1 MTTLKQPCPS
11 FSSPCIF
18 AAGEMD
24 AVPIKMLGMPL
35 VVRALERLYSGP
47 ACRRQ
52 VRNASLALLF
62 FAFSLGALAQGAD
75 AAQYAAGEK
84 LFKGNCASCHKPDK
98 DLTGPAL
105 AGARARWEGKG
116 DIHAWV
122 KNSSAYLK
130 TGNPYATEL
139 YAKWNKGVMTAQS
152 LTDEEIDAILYYAD
166 NYAPPAPKEPVTP
179 ETASNGATDTGSN
192 WPWLVVIALLLAVVG
207 VSLSGVKSS
216 LTNAVREAEGQE
228 PLPDMTTGQ
237 KLRQWAWNNKGFA
250 TIIALFVVTFIT
262 LKLWDAAW
270 VIGVYG
276 GDEVEHYKPEQPIN
290 FPHSLH
296 AGKVEV
302 GNLAI
307 DCQYCH
313 SSAAKSKHAGIPTTN
328 VCMNCHT
335 AVSEGRSPEGTAE
348 IQKIYAAAGWD
359 PAALKYTGKI
369 EPVKWVKV
377 HNLPD
382 HAYFNHS
389 QHVKVGQIECQ
400 ECHGPID
407 EKMGVAEQW
416 APLTMGWCID
426 CHNTKDVKMAGNGY
440 YDEIMARLEET
451 DMGHAELKKYLEDD
465 KISVRELG
473 GWECAKCHY

>member
-1 MTTLKQPCPS
+1 
-11 FSSPCIF
+11 
-18 AAGEMD
+18 MD

-35 VVRALERLYSGP
+35 VVRALERFFRGP

-52 VRNASLALLF
+52 VRNATLAFLF
-62 FAFSLGALAQGAD
+62 LVLSLGAHAQGSD

-98 DLTGPAL
+98 DLTGPAM

-130 TGNPYATEL
+130 TGNPYANEL
-139 YAKWNKGVMTAQS
+139 FVKWNKSVMTAQA
-152 LTDEEIDAILYYAD
+152 LNDEEIDAVLYYSD
-166 NYAPPAPKEPVTP
+166 NYVPPAPKGGPVA
-179 ETASNGATDTGSN
+179 ETASNGSADTGSN
-192 WPWLVVIALLLAVVG
+192 WPWLVVIGLLLAVVA

-237 KLRQWAWNNKGFA
+237 KLRLWAWNNKAFA
-250 TIIALFVVTFIT
+250 TIIALFVVVFIT

-296 AGKVEV
+296 AGKVEA

-313 SSAAKSKHAGIPTTN
+313 NSVEKSKHAGIPTTN
-328 VCMNCHT
+328 VCMNCHK
-335 AVSEGRSPEGTAE
+335 AVAEGRSAEGTAE

-407 EKMGVAEQW
+407 EKMVVAEQW
-416 APLTMGWCID
+416 SPLTMGWCLD

-451 DMGHAELKKYLEDD
+451 DMGHAELKKYLEDG
-465 KISVRELG
+465 KITVRELG
-473 GWECAKCHY
+473 GFECAKCHY